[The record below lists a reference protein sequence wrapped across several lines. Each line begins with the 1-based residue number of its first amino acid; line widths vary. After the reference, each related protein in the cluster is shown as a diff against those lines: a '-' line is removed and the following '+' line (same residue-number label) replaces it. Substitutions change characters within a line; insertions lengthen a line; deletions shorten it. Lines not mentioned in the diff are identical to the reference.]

1 MRPLLFL
8 LVIAASFMA
17 GTVDAAAQAR
27 TIRMPSSSGERIFAI
42 LLPPSYDTSQT
53 RYPVVYLFHGGG
65 QDHTAFMARTAFTP
79 MARKHEFIVVMPA
92 ADRSYSALGPEAQ
105 GRYHDYVAGE
115 LVDYV
120 DSHYRTI
127 PTKERRAIAG
137 LSMGGRIASMTALA
151 HADRFSAV
159 GAFSPAIRPDAE
171 EAVQN
176 VPAAA
181 PFFYISC
188 GTQDSLLPINREFVS
203 WLMARD
209 LPHEYREASGHGA
222 HLGIVG
228 RADRRLLRPAGGKRI
243 SRDNGRAQASACA
256 CTNAARL
263 SATETRC
270 QRASTKR
277 SIACATPASS

>member
-1 MRPLLFL
+1 MKSLVLLL
-8 LVIAASFMA
+8 AVASLFA
-17 GTVDAAAQAR
+17 GTVDARAQAR
-27 TIRMPSSSGERIFAI
+27 TIRMPTASGGDRIFAI
-42 LLPPSYDTSQT
+42 LLPQSYETSQK

-92 ADRSYSALGPEAQ
+92 AERSYSALGPEAQ

-127 PTKERRAIAG
+127 PTKERRAIGG
-137 LSMGGRIASMTALA
+137 LSMGGRIASMTALT

-159 GAFSPAIRPDAE
+159 GAFSPALRPDAE
-171 EAVQN
+171 EAVHN
-176 VPAAA
+176 VPASA

-203 WLMARD
+203 WLMERD
-209 LPHEYREASGHGA
+209 LPHEYREAPGLGHTWA
-222 HLGIVG
+222 LWDEQISVFF
-228 RADRRLLRPAGGKRI
+228 DLLE
-243 SRDNGRAQASACA
+243 SRGFR
-256 CTNAARL
+256 
-263 SATETRC
+263 
-270 QRASTKR
+270 ST
-277 SIACATPASS
+277 S

>member
-1 MRPLLFL
+1 MKRLICLLITAATL
-8 LVIAASFMA
+8 LA
-17 GTVDAAAQAR
+17 GTIDAAAQAR
-27 TIRMPSSSGERIFAI
+27 TIRMPTASGGDRIFAI
-42 LLPPSYDTSQT
+42 LLPQSYETSQK

-127 PTKERRAIAG
+127 PTKERRAIGG
-137 LSMGGRIASMTALA
+137 LSMGGRIASMTALT

-159 GAFSPAIRPDAE
+159 GAFSPALRPDAE
-171 EAVQN
+171 EAVHN
-176 VPAAA
+176 VPASA

-203 WLMARD
+203 WLMERD
-209 LPHEYREASGHGA
+209 LPHEYREAPGLGHTWA
-222 HLGIVG
+222 LWDEQISVFF
-228 RADRRLLRPAGGKRI
+228 DLLE
-243 SRDNGRAQASACA
+243 SRGFR
-256 CTNAARL
+256 
-263 SATETRC
+263 
-270 QRASTKR
+270 ST
-277 SIACATPASS
+277 S